1 MNQQFLIL
9 ELVHSI
15 HGRVKRIHITKR
27 ALYWTFGTLAVV
39 LLAFVG
45 MASSYVRMTWKVSN
59 YNALRNDFEQLR
71 KNYQELQRESRQQK
85 EQVATL
91 QSLATEVSVAYGL
104 STPAPSSAAS
114 VEDLARANP
123 LNPTV
128 QQSISEYNFL
138 KSQHYSRLFHH
149 YSQLWQVNTEPSLWP
164 VNGAVSSAF
173 GGRSDPFSGD
183 GDFHTGVDL
192 QAPAGTPVHV
202 AADGVVAKAE
212 FDGRYG
218 NLLVVDHGNGMQ
230 TWYAHLSKFKVTPG
244 QEVRRGEEVA
254 LSGQTGR
261 VTAPHLHYEVRVRGT
276 PVNPYK
282 YLAKAAISM
291 PTQPT
296 HSDLGF

>member
-1 MNQQFLIL
+1 MNQQYLIL

-27 ALYWTFGTLAVV
+27 ALYWVAGSLAVL

-45 MASSYVRMTWKVSN
+45 MASSYLRMSSKVSN
-59 YNALRNDFEQLR
+59 YNTLRSDFEQLR
-71 KNYQELQRESRQQK
+71 RNYQELQRQAKQQK

-91 QSLATEVSVAYGL
+91 QTLASEVSVAYGINGPTASPEAL
-104 STPAPSSAAS
+104 AA
-114 VEDLARANP
+114 ANP
-123 LNPTV
+123 LSPSV

-138 KSQHYSRLFHH
+138 KTPHDSRLFHR
-149 YSQLWQVNTEPSLWP
+149 YPRLWQVNTEPSLWP

-192 QAPAGTPVHV
+192 QAAAGTPVHV
-202 AADGVVAKAE
+202 TADGVVAKTE
-212 FDGRYG
+212 YDGRYG

-254 LSGQTGR
+254 LTGGTGR
-261 VTAPHLHYEVRVRGT
+261 VTAPHLHYEVRVGGT

-291 PTQPT
+291 PTQPA
-296 HSDLGF
+296 HSDFGF